1 MVKNKKGGSS
11 HKKMARKFVNN
22 NSGPRKLRKAKI
34 KEGEIYAKVLQ
45 MYGNGMCS
53 VMCGDKVERLC
64 IIRRRFKGRNKRDNM
79 VASNSVLLV
88 GKREWELISDKKKP
102 KVDLLYVYNQ
112 SDIKELKK
120 DENFGE
126 IVWPEGGGGGGGDN
140 DNCSI
145 EFTNEV
151 IYEDEQEENVKIK
164 PNTIHNKRINKYK
177 PKVLTENKKEEDDDK
192 EDFEFSFDDI

>member
-126 IVWPEGGGGGGGDN
+126 IVWPEGGGGDGDN

-151 IYEDEQEENVKIK
+151 SYEEDDENIKIK
-164 PNTIHNKRINKYK
+164 PNNVHNKRINKYK
-177 PKVLTENKKEEDDDK
+177 SKVLEENKKEDDDDK

>member
-53 VMCGDKVERLC
+53 VICGDKVERLC

-79 VASNSVLLV
+79 VALNSVLLV

-126 IVWPEGGGGGGGDN
+126 IVWPEGGGDGGDN

-164 PNTIHNKRINKYK
+164 PNTFHNKRINKYK
-177 PKVLTENKKEEDDDK
+177 PKVLTENKKEDDDDK

>member
-126 IVWPEGGGGGGGDN
+126 IVWPEGGGGDGDN

-145 EFTNEV
+145 E
-151 IYEDEQEENVKIK
+151 
-164 PNTIHNKRINKYK
+164 
-177 PKVLTENKKEEDDDK
+177 
-192 EDFEFSFDDI
+192 